1 MQNHSVK
8 ENAMSNPKQL
18 SLANEKKTTILSYPQ
33 KVQKKELS
41 SKYGESTTSYCLL
54 VCYTPT

>member
-33 KVQKKELS
+33 KVQKK
-41 SKYGESTTSYCLL
+41 G
-54 VCYTPT
+54 VII